1 MIKNNKIKILMRIF
15 LETPLKIFVLLFLS
29 YVKTISSIVKIP
41 AISKYVSDIYKLT
54 SIFPFRSM
62 LDIVLTFF
70 NNITKEVIQWKLKTY

>member
-1 MIKNNKIKILMRIF
+1 MIKNNKTKTLIRTF

-70 NNITKEVIQWKLKTY
+70 NNITKEVIQ

>member
-1 MIKNNKIKILMRIF
+1 MIKSNKIKTLMRTF

-70 NNITKEVIQWKLKTY
+70 NNINKEVKRCRLKI

>member
-1 MIKNNKIKILMRIF
+1 MIKNNKTKTLIRTF

-70 NNITKEVIQWKLKTY
+70 NNINKEVKRCRLKI

>member
-1 MIKNNKIKILMRIF
+1 MIKNNKIKTLLRIF
-15 LETPLKIFVLLFLS
+15 LETPLKIFILLFLS
-29 YVKTISSIVKIP
+29 YVKTISSIVKP

-70 NNITKEVIQWKLKTY
+70 NNINKEVKNAD

>member
-1 MIKNNKIKILMRIF
+1 MIKNNKIKTLLRIF
-15 LETPLKIFVLLFLS
+15 LETPLKIFILLFLS
-29 YVKTISSIVKIP
+29 YVKTISSIVKVP

-70 NNITKEVIQWKLKTY
+70 NNINKEVKRCRLKI

>member
-1 MIKNNKIKILMRIF
+1 MIKKNKIKTLMRTF

-29 YVKTISSIVKIP
+29 YVKTISSIVKVP

-70 NNITKEVIQWKLKTY
+70 NNINKEVKRCRLKI

>member
-1 MIKNNKIKILMRIF
+1 MIKNNKIKTLMRTF

-70 NNITKEVIQWKLKTY
+70 NNITKEVIQ

>member
-1 MIKNNKIKILMRIF
+1 MIKNNKIKTLMRTF

-29 YVKTISSIVKIP
+29 YVKTISSIVKVP

-70 NNITKEVIQWKLKTY
+70 NNINKEVKRCRLKI

>member
-1 MIKNNKIKILMRIF
+1 MMKNNKIKTLMRTF

-29 YVKTISSIVKIP
+29 YVKTISSIVKVP

-70 NNITKEVIQWKLKTY
+70 NNINKEVKNAD

>member
-1 MIKNNKIKILMRIF
+1 MIKNNKIKILLRIF
-15 LETPLKIFVLLFLS
+15 LETPLKIFILLFLS
-29 YVKTISSIVKIP
+29 YVKTISSIVKVP